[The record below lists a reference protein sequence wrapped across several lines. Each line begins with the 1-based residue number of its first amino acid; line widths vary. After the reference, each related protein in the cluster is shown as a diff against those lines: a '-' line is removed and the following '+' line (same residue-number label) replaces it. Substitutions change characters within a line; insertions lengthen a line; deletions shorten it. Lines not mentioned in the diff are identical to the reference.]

1 MSPTVVTFLSDFGT
15 ADDFVGI
22 CHGVILRACP
32 EAQVVHVTHGIR
44 AQAIGHGARVL
55 AGAIPYLPVGVHLA
69 VVDPGVG
76 SGRHAIALR
85 TADGRLFVGPD
96 NGLLIAATEAC
107 GGIVEAH
114 EISNPDVMLH
124 PVSRTFHARDV
135 FSPAAGHLAAG
146 TPLADLGP
154 ALDPAGLVRRV
165 GVDHELDGTLLTAS
179 VQHVDR
185 FGNIQLA
192 VFASE
197 LDGLFEP
204 GRLAEVVTPDDR
216 YYVRCAETFADVDA
230 GELVLYN
237 DSSGLVSVAVNQGS
251 AAELTA
257 TEAGDEIGV
266 EFSPSRHGRIS

>member
-1 MSPTVVTFLSDFGT
+1 VSAPVVTFLSDFGI
-15 ADDFVGI
+15 ADDFVGV

-32 EAQVVHVTHGIR
+32 GAQVVHVTHGIR

-55 AGAIPYLPVGVHLA
+55 AGAVPYLPVGVHLA

-76 SGRHAIALR
+76 SGRRAVALSTVDTR
-85 TADGRLFVGPD
+85 MFVGPD
-96 NGLLIAATEAC
+96 NGLLIPAAEAC

-124 PVSRTFHARDV
+124 PVSRTFHARDI
-135 FSPAAGHLAAG
+135 FSPAAGRLAAG
-146 TPLADLGP
+146 VALADLGP
-154 ALDPAGLVRRV
+154 RLDPADLVRRV
-165 GVDHELDGTLLTAS
+165 GFDHALDGSLLTAA

-192 VFASE
+192 VFARE

-216 YYVRCAETFADVDA
+216 YYVRCAETFADVDP
-230 GELVLYN
+230 GELVIYQDAL
-237 DSSGLVSVAVNQGS
+237 GLLSVAVNQGS

-257 TEAGDEIGV
+257 AEAGDEINV
-266 EFSPSRHGRIS
+266 EFAPGRRGRIP